1 MKHALPCIWRRKRS
15 LGAGQASKEAWAL
28 KVCLDRQRAIT
39 QDHPSYLSTML
50 DAHPAQSSAYRERGR
65 SGASGVEWRDAIA
78 VMMRQKTDNL
88 AARIRPIVLRIALL
102 YYRTRTVRRTIDS
115 KFYEKVGHF
124 PQDPPCF
131 CPRTGCHCLNAQ
143 HGCSTTPF
151 LIVGRQQ
158 RAAASSRAQQMPQA
172 APNDRNEH

>member
-1 MKHALPCIWRRKRS
+1 MCTAHTFPQGTTAHCKYVRNRGAAQTPIAGKASAMANYTGGPFGIVTVAIGAKR
-15 LGAGQASKEAWAL
+15 LCVRWA
-28 KVCLDRQRAIT
+28 
-39 QDHPSYLSTML
+39 
-50 DAHPAQSSAYRERGR
+50 RERLLSR
-65 SGASGVEWRDAIA
+65 STC
-78 VMMRQKTDNL
+78 KT
-88 AARIRPIVLRIALL
+88 IVLRIALL